1 MHAYTIKAEAS
12 VVANEVDLEDNT
24 FIDGTVTILLAL
36 SATVDLDPD
45 TLNLESKGK
54 WITCYIELPEGYG
67 IGDNKRRGHINN
79 NRQTL

>member
-1 MHAYTIKAEAS
+1 MHACTIKAEAS

-54 WITCYIELPEGYG
+54 WITCYIELPEGYDT
-67 IGDNKRRGHINN
+67 GDNKRRDHINN
-79 NRQTL
+79 DRQTL